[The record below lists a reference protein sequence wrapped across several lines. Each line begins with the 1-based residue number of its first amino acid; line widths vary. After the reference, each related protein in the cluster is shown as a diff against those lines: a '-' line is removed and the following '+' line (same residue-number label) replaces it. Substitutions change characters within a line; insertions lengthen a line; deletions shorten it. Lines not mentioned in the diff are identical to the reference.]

1 MLGSFRKFSSSIFA
15 KIFLF
20 LVAIPFVFW
29 GMGDLFSGGNKNT
42 IVSIGKEKVSSE
54 KFVAFVNRYTPSG
67 QKVNDSHIEKMLG
80 NFIGEKLILKEAE
93 NLNIKVSED
102 SLAKIIKG
110 QKNFQKNNKF
120 SRTEYE
126 KFLLENNLSA
136 VSFEAEVLNQERKKQ
151 LLDFISG
158 GIIPPKFLIN
168 TNFDKINQK
177 RKIRSL
183 DLNIIF
189 DKKFNFTDD
198 QIKSYYDEN
207 KDLYKENFKSIKYKK
222 LNPTNLIGNEN
233 INDLFFKKLDEIDDF
248 IIEGKNLNFI
258 IESYNL
264 KPAISEIINESG
276 IIKNTNKKSLLPDE
290 IFKKV
295 FNIDANDSTSLLE
308 SNDEYLIIE
317 VIGSEILQTEL
328 NAKIKKKITAKLI
341 NESKRKFISELIA
354 KINNKNFNEIDF
366 KKFAAKEDLTVN
378 EILINSKND
387 DTNLKKSLIDQ
398 IYKYP
403 KNNVIVATGIDMK
416 ESYLIYIDE
425 IENTSIDDNSENY
438 KTYYDISK
446 VKMITDIYNTYDSY
460 LKYKYNININYQ
472 ALETI
477 KNYFK

>member
-136 VSFEAEVLNQERKKQ
+136 VLFEAEVLNQERKKQ

-290 IFKKV
+290 IFKKI

-317 VIGSEILQTEL
+317 VISSEILQTEL

-341 NESKRKFISELIA
+341 NENKRKFISELIA

-366 KKFAAKEDLTVN
+366 KKFAAKEDLTVK
-378 EILINSKND
+378 EILINNKND

-403 KNNVIVATGIDMK
+403 KNNIIVATGLDMK

>member
-136 VSFEAEVLNQERKKQ
+136 VLFEAEVLNQERKKQ

-317 VIGSEILQTEL
+317 VISSEILQTEL

>member
-20 LVAIPFVFW
+20 LVAIPFIFW

-42 IVSIGKEKVSSE
+42 IVSIKKEKVSSE
-54 KFVAFVNRYTPSG
+54 EFVAFVNRYTPSG

-93 NLNIKVSED
+93 NLNIKVSEG

-136 VSFEAEVLNQERKKQ
+136 VLFEAEVLNQERKKQ

-158 GIIPPKFLIN
+158 GIIPPKFLVN
-168 TNFDKINQK
+168 TDFDKINQK
-177 RKIRSL
+177 RKVRSL

-248 IIEGKNLNFI
+248 IVEGKNLDFI

-276 IIKNTNKKSLLPDE
+276 IIKNTNNKSLLPDE
-290 IFKKV
+290 IFKKI
-295 FNIDANDSTSLLE
+295 FDIDASDPTSLLE

-317 VIGSEILQTEL
+317 VISSEILQTKL
-328 NAKIKKKITAKLI
+328 NTKIKKKITAKLI
-341 NESKRKFISELIA
+341 NKNKRKFVSELIT

-366 KKFAAKEDLTVN
+366 KKFAVKENLTVS
-378 EILINSKND
+378 EILINNKND
-387 DTNLKKSLIDQ
+387 DTNLKKELIDQ

-403 KNNVIVATGIDMK
+403 KNNVIVATDLGLH

-425 IENTSIDDNSENY
+425 IENTSINENSENY
-438 KTYYDISK
+438 KTYYDVSK